1 MWKPTESLTLI
12 DLGWYFYIAKF
23 SKKENMHKAL
33 HEGPWFVIGSFLSA
47 RRWESNFVPNETME
61 YHTAIWIRLP
71 QLPIEFYGREILE
84 KIRKKLG
91 GLLKIDSCTSAT
103 LHGRYA
109 RICIQVSIGKPLQDD
124 VQIGNH
130 T

>member
-1 MWKPTESLTLI
+1 
-12 DLGWYFYIAKF
+12 
-23 SKKENMHKAL
+23 
-33 HEGPWFVIGSFLSA
+33 
-47 RRWESNFVPNETME
+47 ME